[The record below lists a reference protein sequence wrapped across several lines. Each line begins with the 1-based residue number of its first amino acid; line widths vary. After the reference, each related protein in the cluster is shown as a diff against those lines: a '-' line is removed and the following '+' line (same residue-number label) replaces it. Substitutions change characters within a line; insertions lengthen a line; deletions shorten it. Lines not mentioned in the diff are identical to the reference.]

1 MLMDMLGLS
10 KRAGHPESQIHEFH
24 GSLFTVKC
32 TGNFCRYSEDNN
44 FTDPICPALA
54 LPRSGSQPEPVV
66 GDHTGEKAAEAL
78 SNALNTALTSTP
90 RLLNPGELDIADP
103 DVPLPGIPES
113 ELPHCPKCETG
124 LLRPGVVWFGEALPA
139 GVLEAVEDWIDQ
151 DKVDLILVVGTS
163 AAVNPAASYVEL
175 ARDKGARVAVVNMD
189 RDHLPKS
196 GLKKG
201 DWFFEGDASVILPEI
216 LKPVIGEI

>member
-1 MLMDMLGLS
+1 MRLTDGSGLS
-10 KRAGHPESQIHEFH
+10 KRAGHPESQIYEFH

-44 FTDPICPALA
+44 FTDPISPALA
-54 LPRSGSQPEPVV
+54 LPRSGSQPEPVA

-78 SNALNTALTSTP
+78 TSALGTAP

-103 DVPLPGIPES
+103 DVPLPSIPEKD
-113 ELPHCPKCETG
+113 LPHCPKCETG
-124 LLRPGVVWFGEALPA
+124 LLRPGVVWFGESLPA
-139 GVLEAVEDWIDQ
+139 GVLEAVDDWMDQ

-163 AAVNPAASYVEL
+163 AAVNPAASYVEI
-175 ARDKGARVAVVNMD
+175 AREKGARVAVVNMD
-189 RDHLPKS
+189 REHLPSS

-216 LKPVIGEI
+216 LKPVIGDI